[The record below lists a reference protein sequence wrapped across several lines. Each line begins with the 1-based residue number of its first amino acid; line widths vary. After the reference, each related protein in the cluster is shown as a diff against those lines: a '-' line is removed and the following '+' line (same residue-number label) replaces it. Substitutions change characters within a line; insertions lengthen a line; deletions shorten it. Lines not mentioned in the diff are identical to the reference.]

1 MGNRTAESV
10 YDAGLW
16 LLLLMLLRRGSRD
29 GPEAG
34 EEYSE
39 ERVLRSP
46 AAAPPEYRFFCFS
59 ELFLSLFNA
68 LLADG
73 GDEGGGAV
81 ATHRDLLSICPSMPV
96 LGNRQ
101 AKVNLCEPCAEA
113 ATRCS
118 EENLSRRAVP
128 SCCRASSAPTDP
140 PGAPSHSL
148 AAAHL
153 APSWSACGR

>member
-1 MGNRTAESV
+1 MGKYACLQSSGSTPHFTGLPLWLLCAAAAWEKTRRSGAGVGNRTAESV

-73 GDEGGGAV
+73 CDEGGG
-81 ATHRDLLSICPSMPV
+81 R
-96 LGNRQ
+96 
-101 AKVNLCEPCAEA
+101 
-113 ATRCS
+113 
-118 EENLSRRAVP
+118 
-128 SCCRASSAPTDP
+128 
-140 PGAPSHSL
+140 SL
-148 AAAHL
+148 
-153 APSWSACGR
+153 RT